1 VLGPERG
8 LAVLRK
14 TRSEALWVTDGTPPE
29 FLATA
34 GFMARFKLTATAP
47 GGIRTIEK

>member
-1 VLGPERG
+1 

-14 TRSEALWVTDGTPPE
+14 TRSEALWVTDGTPPQ

-34 GFMARFKLTATAP
+34 GFMARFKLTAKAS
-47 GGIRTIEK
+47 GGIRVVDK